1 MIETFFSPAT
11 TSFAVA
17 ICLMLLIAVFEVIGA
32 LFGLSPSSALDDL
45 LPEVDTGL
53 DADFDADFD
62 ADIDAVVDLEVDGP
76 DVNVTGGGGG
86 ALDGDAPAVPNPES
100 VGPLS
105 QVLGW
110 LCVGR
115 VPILVL
121 LIVFL
126 TSFGMVGFFVQ
137 GLMRGIF
144 GFALPEIV
152 AVVPALAGAF
162 PATRFAGLTLGK
174 LIPKEQTEAVSRA
187 HFVGRVATITSGEA
201 QRGLA
206 AEAKLTDRF
215 GQTHYIRVEPDDDAE
230 RFAQGTDVIVVRQSG
245 SIFYAILNTSAAMT
259 D

>member
-1 MIETFFSPAT
+1 MIEAFFSPAT

-53 DADFDADFD
+53 DADFDAD
-62 ADIDAVVDLEVDGP
+62 IDAVPELEVDG
-76 DVNVTGGGGG
+76 DIGGGGG
-86 ALDGDAPAVPNPES
+86 ALDADAPAVPNPES

-152 AVVPALAGAF
+152 AVVPALASAF
-162 PATRFAGLTLGK
+162 PATRFAGLTLGR

-187 HFVGRVATITSGEA
+187 HFVGRVATITTGEA
-201 QRGLA
+201 RRGLA

-230 RFAQGTDVIVVRQSG
+230 RFQQGTDVIVVRQSG

>member
-45 LPEVDTGL
+45 LPDMDPGL
-53 DADFDADFD
+53 DADFD
-62 ADIDAVVDLEVDGP
+62 ADIDAVVDLEVDGDIP
-76 DVNVTGGGGG
+76 GGGG

-162 PATRFAGLTLGK
+162 PATRFAGLTLAR
-174 LIPKEQTEAVSRA
+174 LIPKEETEAVSRA